1 MAQFDDKV
9 VDFSDFPKKE
19 AARLATKQAKPSP
32 AKQPILTSTAKK
44 LIPLIVILIIL
55 VVGLIVLLV
64 WIKKTNSPPSLP
76 AGYHMVTPPN
86 QPAYIEKD

>member
-1 MAQFDDKV
+1 M
-9 VDFSDFPKKE
+9 KKIF
-19 AARLATKQAKPSP
+19 TY
-32 AKQPILTSTAKK
+32 IG
-44 LIPLIVILIIL
+44 IVLGIL
-55 VVGLIVLLV
+55 VVGLIVLLL